1 MQLSNFYQLLSQ
13 LRLQILRNCFNNIF
27 EPVKLLVNTVL
38 IWEMFKNTRRQE
50 FNQDCRLSPAI

>member
-1 MQLSNFYQLLSQ
+1 MQRSNFYQLLSQ